1 MYPRR
6 KEVLLSYFYLKY
18 SKHTIGHNQKLDIAK
33 NVSVIGLMQ
42 RNDDNDGANVL
53 NNSFFFGLTP
63 SEAAGLTETHIK
75 IFLI

>member
-1 MYPRR
+1 M
-6 KEVLLSYFYLKY
+6 
-18 SKHTIGHNQKLDIAK
+18 GHNQKLDIAK

-63 SEAAGLTETHIK
+63 SEAAGSTETNVT